1 MGGAPVAADPQVS
14 GDYRLDVVENQQV
27 IFSQSFPRPEEMVF
41 TDTLDGG
48 GATVQN
54 ASSISLYVPYVS
66 EKQVASLYFKG
77 ARVATY
83 TFTNLCNR
91 NSRCEGEE
99 DYLSCPSDCA
109 KKNIDAYSAMYI
121 ATTNE
126 SSIPGIN
133 DYPNPSKNTYDFL
146 YVGDEMV
153 GDVIMPSKSK
163 QVIILAG
170 IAVVFLV
177 FAAVLVIVL
186 ASLFIGLPIVL
197 GRIFGI
203 FWKKKA

>member
-1 MGGAPVAADPQVS
+1 MKNLGMVFVLAIFLMVLAAPIHANNLYLSIRMDKNWMNESYILSAATVMGGAPVAADPQVS

-133 DYPNPSKNTYDFL
+133 D
-146 YVGDEMV
+146 
-153 GDVIMPSKSK
+153 
-163 QVIILAG
+163 
-170 IAVVFLV
+170 
-177 FAAVLVIVL
+177 
-186 ASLFIGLPIVL
+186 
-197 GRIFGI
+197 
-203 FWKKKA
+203 